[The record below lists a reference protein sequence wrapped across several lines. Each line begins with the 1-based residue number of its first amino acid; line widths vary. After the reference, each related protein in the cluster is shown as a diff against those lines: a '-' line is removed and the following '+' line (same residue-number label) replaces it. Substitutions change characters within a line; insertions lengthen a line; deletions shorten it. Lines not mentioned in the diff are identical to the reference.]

1 MKRHGAAAVRFGLG
15 TDVGAGTG
23 LSLFKE
29 GLMAYHAQTVREGGE
44 LIGPAHLLWLA
55 TMAGADALGLGE
67 EIGALS
73 PGRSADFVLLRPPA
87 GGTLDAV
94 LRNGPSAEATPG
106 VLSTL
111 AREECVTE
119 VRVAGE
125 RVFAAGRAAPT
136 AWSAARFSAPPAP
149 SRR

>member
-1 MKRHGAAAVRFGLG
+1 M
-15 TDVGAGTG
+15 
-23 LSLFKE
+23 
-29 GLMAYHAQTVREGGE
+29 VREGGE

-55 TMAGADALGLGE
+55 TMAGADALGLDDA
-67 EIGALS
+67 IGALS

-94 LRNGPSAEATPG
+94 LRNSPSAEATLG
-106 VLSTL
+106 ALFTL
-111 AREECVTE
+111 AREECIAE

-125 RVFAAGRAAPT
+125 VVFADGRGPPT
-136 AWSAARFSAPPAP
+136 RPGAARLAAPPAQSA